1 MWRTAAAENG
11 KLIITVREGQQPAA
25 SDFVIDGVD
34 YSVNTRQTKNL
45 SALERLRRLWAIKAQ
60 FSARPNWASSA
71 MVFCCL
77 LFLDR
82 CAAEFSAGAIEMAYF
97 FFFRKITMLAPSP
110 IRATALTTSTT
121 VQVWMLLSSPVGALE
136 VLSWR

>member
-1 MWRTAAAENG
+1 MG
-11 KLIITVREGQQPAA
+11 K
-25 SDFVIDGVD
+25 GVD
-34 YSVNTRQTKNL
+34 MLAEIGVVRRYRQ
-45 SALERLRRLWAIKAQ
+45 IG
-60 FSARPNWASSA
+60 
-71 MVFCCL
+71 VFCCL